1 MTLRFFCYSFMRV
14 CGAGE
19 VVEDIA
25 AMIEAS
31 RAFERKSAMMLFAF
45 VPTPLLA
52 EVLSG
57 VDRSFV
63 KVSAQ
68 DIAVPHA
75 CEIAGEL
82 SLERLL
88 QLDADM
94 ALAGSLDRRIAL
106 GETDERIARKMDA
119 LLRSGLKSV
128 LGVGELSGGGCG
140 DGVTSDLDGAAADL
154 DGAAS
159 DLDGAAADR
168 AIEQQIAAGFA
179 SVPESAYFRTGVVY
193 QHAWSMGERACK
205 TPRGYV
211 EARLAAIRGALR
223 KAVPDAPID
232 SPVFS
237 GGCTGEDEAVSY
249 LGEGLFDGIF
259 VDDRQWSTRSFC
271 SVLERVCG
279 CERP

>member
-1 MTLRFFCYSFMRV
+1 MALRFFCYSFMRV
-14 CGAGE
+14 REAAE
-19 VVEDIA
+19 IVEDIA
-25 AMIEAS
+25 AIVAAS
-31 RAFERKSAMMLFAF
+31 QRFERKSAMMLFVF
-45 VPTPLLA
+45 VPTAALA
-52 EVLSG
+52 EVLAS
-57 VDRSFV
+57 VDRRYV
-63 KVSAQ
+63 KVAAQ
-68 DIAVPHA
+68 DVASPYA

-82 SLERLL
+82 SLERL
-88 QLDADM
+88 QLLGADM

-119 LLRSGLKSV
+119 LLRSGLKSG

-140 DGVTSDLDGAAADL
+140 DGVASDLDGAAADL
-154 DGAAS
+154 DGATSA
-159 DLDGAAADR
+159 LDGAAADR

-232 SPVFS
+232 IPVFY

-259 VDDRQWSTRSFC
+259 VDDRQRGPRSFC
-271 SVLERVCG
+271 SVIERVCG
-279 CERP
+279 CERS

>member
-1 MTLRFFCYSFMRV
+1 MALRFFCYSFMRV

-140 DGVTSDLDGAAADL
+140 DGV
-154 DGAAS
+154 AS
-159 DLDGAAADR
+159 ALDGAAADR

-223 KAVPDAPID
+223 KAVPGAPID
-232 SPVFS
+232 IPVFY

-259 VDDRQWSTRSFC
+259 VDDRQWSTRSLC
-271 SVLERVCG
+271 SVIERVCG